1 MCKID
6 GKIKDFCDVL
16 NHTGQDNSDRARNE
30 YDAFL
35 EKCLKPYGIN
45 KLNADLYRNRV
56 RIKEDNPHIEGFETV
71 SYQRFYIDGK
81 YEFTVLFK
89 QKPVATGSFIS
100 GTITTYEKVV
110 EEDPTKEEGF
120 MPNAEAINI
129 LTGLMNSTPESAI
142 SRRDKALKMA
152 IEALREQTMVRNELV
167 KLNERLKEI
176 REMIR

>member
-1 MCKID
+1 M
-6 GKIKDFCDVL
+6 
-16 NHTGQDNSDRARNE
+16 
-30 YDAFL
+30 
-35 EKCLKPYGIN
+35 
-45 KLNADLYRNRV
+45 
-56 RIKEDNPHIEGFETV
+56 IE
-71 SYQRFYIDGK
+71 SILQRFAQG
-81 YEFTVLFK
+81 
-89 QKPVATGSFIS
+89 
-100 GTITTYEKVV
+100 
-110 EEDPTKEEGF
+110 EDLTKEEGF